1 MTIIDRNV
9 YLPMQQHPSYK
20 NFSVPSDDSRAARK
34 NAASFAL
41 NLINVKSL
49 NTKQV
54 SEVNFTGVNRATSF
68 EKTPLVAANQT
79 FDGPRTSSM
88 ITPNLSNI
96 KIQAA
101 GNKSLKSV
109 VKHKRSQK
117 GIIVGNALILSS

>member
-1 MTIIDRNV
+1 
-9 YLPMQQHPSYK
+9 MQ
-20 NFSVPSDDSRAARK
+20 SDDSRVTRK

-54 SEVNFTGVNRATSF
+54 SEVSLTGVNRAGSF
-68 EKTPLVAANQT
+68 EKTPLVSANQT

-101 GNKSLKSV
+101 GNKSQKSV